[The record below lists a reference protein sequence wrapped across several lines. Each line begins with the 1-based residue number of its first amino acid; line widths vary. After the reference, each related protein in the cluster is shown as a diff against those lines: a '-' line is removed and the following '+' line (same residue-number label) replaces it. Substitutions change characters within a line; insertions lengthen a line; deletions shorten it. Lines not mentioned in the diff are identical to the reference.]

1 MCKVLL
7 IDDEQMILRLLEQVL
22 RRMNYSVE
30 TAENGRMGIDKFDAG
45 RYDLVIT
52 DICMPETDGNR
63 VVDHI
68 RHSPRKRTPVIGMSG
83 TPWKMANHLFDRVLP
98 KPFQLDHFIETAQTL
113 TSRPS

>member
-68 RHSPRKRTPVIGMSG
+68 RHSPRNRTPVIGMSG
-83 TPWKMANHLFDRVLP
+83 TPWKMGNHLFDRVLP
-98 KPFQLDHFIETAQTL
+98 KPFQLDHLMETAKTL
-113 TSRPS
+113 TSQA

>member
-68 RHSPRKRTPVIGMSG
+68 RQSPRNRTPVIGISG
-83 TPWKMANHLFDRVLP
+83 TPWKMVNHLFDRVLP
-98 KPFQLDHFIETAQTL
+98 KPFQLDHLMETAKTL
-113 TSRPS
+113 TSQA